1 MSLKSSNYLRKFSF
15 LVILLYKVNINLKTF
30 RLRYNVSQIN
40 KNKLTAAGK
49 HLTKQQLVFATT
61 MTFISC
67 LITYF
72 FWGLIMA
79 KSALLGGLIAII
91 PHFFFGLSAFK
102 YAGATKAQQVVD
114 AFYKGEK
121 VKLLI
126 TAILFALT
134 FKFFIIVPLALF
146 TVFCL
151 VMITSLLTPVFLKH

>member
-1 MSLKSSNYLRKFSF
+1 
-15 LVILLYKVNINLKTF
+15 
-30 RLRYNVSQIN
+30 VSQKN

-49 HLTKQQLVFATT
+49 HLTKQQLLLTGI
-61 MTFISC
+61 MTFFLS

-72 FWGLIMA
+72 LWGLIEA

-91 PHFFFGLSAFK
+91 PHFIFGLSAFK

-121 VKLLI
+121 IKLLI

-134 FKFFIIVPLALF
+134 FKFFTIVPLALF
-146 TVFCL
+146 TVFCV
-151 VMITSLLTPVFLKH
+151 VMITSLLTPFFLKH